1 MFLSNTNLNF
11 NSGSFNTVTTKRSV
25 KYTLLVVVEMEASWQ
40 SFIDYMIERGSIDE
54 LMIISSETG
63 GLYASSDNKSFYLRE
78 YKAMITQ
85 EDGNEK
91 EETVN
96 EANNILAFMKGSKPS
111 QGLRINGKKKQ
122 QITRS
127 FKDEET
133 GLQIIYSKM
142 PQGNNLIIIIITIFV
157 CYYELV
163 DRPSMYE
170 CIYRCYLWHT

>member
-1 MFLSNTNLNF
+1 
-11 NSGSFNTVTTKRSV
+11 
-25 KYTLLVVVEMEASWQ
+25 MEASWQ
-40 SFIDYMIERGSIDE
+40 SFIDYMIERGSMDE

-91 EETVN
+91 EETVH
-96 EANNILAFMKGSKPS
+96 EANNILAFTKGSKPS

-142 PQGNNLIIIIITIFV
+142 PQGHNHMNNHNNNKCVMLWTYGFVNVSLWPSMLII
-157 CYYELV
+157 
-163 DRPSMYE
+163 
-170 CIYRCYLWHT
+170 

>member
-1 MFLSNTNLNF
+1 MSTP
-11 NSGSFNTVTTKRSV
+11 GVFNTVTSKNC
-25 KYTLLVVVEMEASWQ
+25 KFVVEMEASWQ

-142 PQGNNLIIIIITIFV
+142 PQGNNHNNDYSNCML
-157 CYYELV
+157 
-163 DRPSMYE
+163 
-170 CIYRCYLWHT
+170 LWLC